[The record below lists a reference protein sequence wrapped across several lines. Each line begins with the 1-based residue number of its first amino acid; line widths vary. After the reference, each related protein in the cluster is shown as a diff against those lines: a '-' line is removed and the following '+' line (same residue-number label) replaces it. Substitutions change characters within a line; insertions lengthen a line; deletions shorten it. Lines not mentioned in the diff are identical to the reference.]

1 MGYVSAQEGIS
12 MVLLLRILQAFSV
25 IIQAFHITLPLPAG
39 SGAILGFRR
48 FGKLEYDSVSPY
60 WNLKPFFEH
69 DYEALVQETM
79 FLTKHVWFG
88 TWFGN
93 RHSMLFE
100 LECCSA
106 NEWLNLLQTIF
117 GQEPPVSSVQGWCS
131 APWTF
136 GKQERFLAIAEK
148 HEKFEHLCFWQS
160 CLTLVYLCTLF
171 Q

>member
-79 FLTKHVWFG
+79 FLTKHV
-88 TWFGN
+88 
-93 RHSMLFE
+93 
-100 LECCSA
+100 
-106 NEWLNLLQTIF
+106 
-117 GQEPPVSSVQGWCS
+117 
-131 APWTF
+131 
-136 GKQERFLAIAEK
+136 
-148 HEKFEHLCFWQS
+148 
-160 CLTLVYLCTLF
+160 
-171 Q
+171 